1 MKVILTPLSNFQQFC
16 QILSN
21 ICQLSMNSPN
31 TVTQFSLFF
40 LPKMSSLFPPRTAML
55 REIEY
60 VQLTSMRACKY

>member
-40 LPKMSSLFPPRTAML
+40 TEDVFPIP
-55 REIEY
+55 
-60 VQLTSMRACKY
+60 TSYGYA